1 MVAQEEHKLEIAE
14 EILEGLDNGS
24 RADLIVFNDDVNTF
38 EWVIQCFIGV
48 CELSPEE
55 AVEKTF
61 YIHFNGQGVVRS
73 GAYEQMAKMKGQ
85 LIECGLNAIVG
96 RSREN

>member
-1 MVAQEEHKLEIAE
+1 MAPFEEHKHDIAE
-14 EILEGLDNGS
+14 KIIEDIDQGS
-24 RADLIVFNDDVNTF
+24 QADLIVFNDDVNTF
-38 EWVIQCFIGV
+38 EWVIQCFVEV
-48 CELSPEE
+48 CELTVEE

-73 GAYEQMAKMKGQ
+73 GPYDEMARMKQ
-85 LIECGLNAIVG
+85 ALQDRGLTAIVG